1 MDLSSSQAAAAIV
14 AGVVSIV
21 VAVCS
26 SVITLR
32 VAASRARVDEKLAN
46 LKGQIDKDLARAKA
60 ELDAQL
66 AEQKARL
73 DNKVVFA
80 AERVAHE
87 LMMDSEWK
95 WRSFRVIKH
104 HLGGFE
110 DDELRKILVRAGAI
124 RSKAANDEELW
135 GLLDRNRE
143 SIGIEQ
149 LKQSPGYRDRTLGKE
164 AQG

>member
-1 MDLSSSQAAAAIV
+1 MSAGEFLVGLSSNPVVAAALV
-14 AGVVSIV
+14 AGSVSLV
-21 VAVCS
+21 VALIS
-26 SVITLR
+26 SFITLR
-32 VAASRARVDEKLAN
+32 VAAARGRIDEKITK
-46 LKGQIDKDLARAKA
+46 LKGEMDSDLARTKG

-66 AEQKARL
+66 AEQKVRL

-87 LMMDSEWK
+87 LMMDEGWK

-124 RSKAANDEELW
+124 RSKAADDQELW
-135 GLLDRNRE
+135 GLLDRNRD
-143 SIGIEQ
+143 SIGVEQ
-149 LKQSPGYRDRTLGKE
+149 LNQSPG
-164 AQG
+164 